1 MSQTQIYKDRDMKQL
16 IKNLLLIGMIVGL
29 GSSIKSCKDDDKMET
44 YIYTMSLSPVEYDSL
59 DDMSKVEDA
68 CKPYLYINE
77 NYYKVEESSESKAD
91 AKALEE
97 YNKNLALI
105 KSAVSK
111 LNLSEG
117 TKISFTLTRTDL
129 DGKSNDIKIEKVK

>member
-1 MSQTQIYKDRDMKQL
+1 MKQL

-44 YIYTMSLSPVEYDSL
+44 YIYTMSLSPVNYED
-59 DDMSKVEDA
+59 DDMSKVENA
-68 CKPYLYINE
+68 CKPYLYENL

-97 YNKNLALI
+97 YEKNLALI